1 MIAKAFLPGLRSV
14 RRPDETPSA
23 NGQEVAR
30 PSKTRRKAEMD
41 ALQRLGEEL
50 LDVGPSR
57 LAELELPERL
67 VEALQEARRI
77 TRHEARRR
85 HLQFI
90 GRLMRE
96 VDPAPIRA
104 RLAGW
109 ADAPRAE
116 RERAHLVE
124 RWRARLLEDPAAL
137 VELCAERPEADHA
150 RLAAL
155 IEDARRER
163 ADGDAPHG
171 YRKLYRALNRLLGS
185 DTARAASGISP

>member
-14 RRPDETPSA
+14 RRPDETPPA

-41 ALQRLGEEL
+41 ALQRLGEAL

-109 ADAPRAE
+109 VDAPRAE
-116 RERAHLVE
+116 KARAHLVE

-137 VELCAERPEADHA
+137 VELCAERPEADRA

-155 IEDARRER
+155 IEEARRER
-163 ADGDAPHG
+163 AGGDAPHG
-171 YRKLYRALNRLLGS
+171 YRELYRALNRLLGS
-185 DTARAASGISP
+185 DTARGAPGISR